1 MTCTSEVALIFLTGG
16 PPVKSGGSKAA
27 EFVLKCLVK
36 IPTRICVSLA
46 NKVSLYL
53 WLLPF
58 LVQKWT
64 ATPENRSSGFP
75 TRS

>member
-1 MTCTSEVALIFLTGG
+1 MIFLTGG

-53 WLLPF
+53 RLQPF
-58 LVQKWT
+58 LFLKSA
-64 ATPENRSSGFP
+64 ATQENRSSAFP

>member
-1 MTCTSEVALIFLTGG
+1 M
-16 PPVKSGGSKAA
+16 KSGGSKAA

-53 WLLPF
+53 WLQPF
-58 LVQKWT
+58 LVQKQAGT
-64 ATPENRSSGFP
+64 QENLSLRRP